1 MTDADESWS
10 SRREEVN
17 RLLAELHGCPD
28 GSAQEKSL
36 RDELTRLH
44 LPLVR
49 YLARRFEGRSV
60 PLDDLVQVGAIG
72 LIKAIDRFDTER
84 GIEFVSYAAPTILGE
99 IKRYFR
105 DSGWLIHVPRRAQEL
120 QTAVDR
126 ARSELNQELRRAPTV
141 AELSERVGVPPDQVV
156 EALDVARGYA
166 GVPLDALIDPET
178 GGGQGVVAQVDEG
191 MENVELRETLRPAL
205 QTLPEREREILMMR
219 FAAGRTQT
227 EIAEAIG
234 VSQMQ
239 VSRLISRSLARL
251 REHLTDAS
259 ADGYGSSGVGEAE
272 AG

>member
-1 MTDADESWS
+1 M
-10 SRREEVN
+10 
-17 RLLAELHGCPD
+17 
-28 GSAQEKSL
+28 
-36 RDELTRLH
+36 
-44 LPLVR
+44 
-49 YLARRFEGRSV
+49 
-60 PLDDLVQVGAIG
+60 
-72 LIKAIDRFDTER
+72 
-84 GIEFVSYAAPTILGE
+84 
-99 IKRYFR
+99 
-105 DSGWLIHVPRRAQEL
+105 
-120 QTAVDR
+120 
-126 ARSELNQELRRAPTV
+126 
-141 AELSERVGVPPDQVV
+141 